1 MIQQRKLEVNGED
14 EGLKIVDLKQPGEQS
29 TESLGCILDHLWFK
43 ILFKQGCSE
52 IWDLGSGIDTTS
64 DIDIFHFFQKIS
76 KYKSND
82 TGTC

>member
-52 IWDLGSGIDTTS
+52 IWDLGSGIDATS
-64 DIDIFHFFQKIS
+64 DPI
-76 KYKSND
+76 
-82 TGTC
+82 